1 MKNEPRIEIQ
11 YLVDFELEFTPDLK
25 NSLGESN
32 LLSNPQ
38 NLNDDIAVSGFKGFH
53 LSGGGKDS
61 NGNDIGCLLDGSYRF
76 YDPIIKYNGLIGNE
90 NSVKVGN
97 SNIFTIPQKIEIE
110 TMYENTYLKS
120 LLIYFDN
127 DCQEYATKLRFNN
140 AVETNKIMVNNK
152 LLFMRNFGENST
164 LTSTNVEF
172 LEWSKE
178 NSLVKISKIKT
189 GFTGIYTPMQIR
201 DLFYSNDKFSD
212 ENQLRFGVSLQTA
225 NISLYDKD
233 GSIMTL
239 YEARLFFKNV
249 RVLIYIDNIV
259 EADLLLDNKS
269 SNNTINYWEFN
280 CKDILSYKLEEKLPI
295 MGVQVDSGG
304 TPIPKSLKYML
315 EYALAGVSNPVIY
328 DSGLESELDNIVIPI
343 AFIRPNQTRYD
354 LLLKIA
360 QVGLLRIYTDANANI
375 IISRG
380 L

>member
-11 YLVDFELEFTPDLK
+11 YLVDFELEFIPDLK

-38 NLNDDIAVSGFKGFH
+38 NLNDDIAVNGFKGFH
-53 LSGGGKDS
+53 LSGGSKDS
-61 NGNDIGCLLDGSYRF
+61 NGKDIGCLLDGSYKF
-76 YDPIIKYNGLIGNE
+76 YDPVIKYNGLLGNE
-90 NSVKVGN
+90 NSIKSGN
-97 SNIFTIPQKIEIE
+97 ANVFTTPQKIDIE

-120 LLIYFDN
+120 LLIYFDK
-127 DCQEYATKLRFNN
+127 DCNEYATKLRFNN

-152 LLFMRNFGENST
+152 LLFMRSFGEDST
-164 LTSTNVEF
+164 LTSTNVEL

-178 NSLVKISKIKT
+178 NSLAKIVKIKT

-233 GSIMTL
+233 GSIMAL
-239 YEARLFFKNV
+239 YEARLFFKNI
-249 RVLIYIDNIV
+249 RVLIYIDNII
-259 EADLLLDNKS
+259 EADLLLDTKS
-269 SNNTINYWEFN
+269 SNNTINYWEFD
-280 CKDILSYKLEEKLPI
+280 CKDILSYKLDEKLPI
-295 MGVQVDSGG
+295 MGVQVDGSGN
-304 TPIPKSLKYML
+304 PIPKSLKYML
-315 EYALAGVSNPVIY
+315 DYTLAGVSNPVIY
-328 DSGLESELDNIVIPI
+328 DNGLESELDSIMIPV

-375 IISRG
+375 VISRG

>member
-11 YLVDFELEFTPDLK
+11 YLVDFELEFIPDLK

-38 NLNDDIAVSGFKGFH
+38 NLNDDVAVNGFKGFH
-53 LSGGGKDS
+53 LSGGSKDS
-61 NGNDIGCLLDGSYRF
+61 DGNDIGCILDGSYKF
-76 YDPIIKYNGLIGNE
+76 YDPIIKYNGLLGNQVSE
-90 NSVKVGN
+90 KSDDV
-97 SNIFTIPQKIEIE
+97 NIFTTPQKIDIE
-110 TMYENTYLKS
+110 TMYPNTYLQS
-120 LLIYFDN
+120 LLIYFDRECN
-127 DCQEYATKLRFNN
+127 EYATKLRFNN
-140 AVETNKIMVNNK
+140 SVETDKILINNK
-152 LLFMRNFGENST
+152 LLFMRSFGENST

-212 ENQLRFGVSLQTA
+212 QEELRFGVSLQTA
-225 NISLYDKD
+225 NIKLYDKD
-233 GSIMTL
+233 GAIMTL

-249 RVLIYIDNIV
+249 RVLIYIDNVV
-259 EADLLLDNKS
+259 EADLLLDTKS
-269 SNNTINYWEFN
+269 SNNTINYWEFD
-280 CKDILSYKLEEKLPI
+280 CKDILSYRLEEKLPI

-304 TPIPKSLKYML
+304 VPIPKSLKYMID
-315 EYALAGVSNPVIY
+315 YTLAGVSNPKIY
-328 DSGLESELDNIVIPI
+328 DIGLEEELEGIMIPI

-354 LLLKIA
+354 ILLKIA
-360 QVGLLRIYTDANANI
+360 QVGLLRIYTDKDANI

>member
-38 NLNDDIAVSGFKGFH
+38 NLNDDVTVNGFKGFH
-53 LSGGGKDS
+53 LSGGSKDI
-61 NGNDIGCLLDGSYRF
+61 NGNDIGCLLDGSYKF
-76 YDPIIKYNGLIGNE
+76 YNPITKYNGLLGNE
-90 NSVKVGN
+90 VSVKSGN
-97 SNIFTIPQKIEIE
+97 ANVFAVPQKIDIK
-110 TMYENTYLKS
+110 TKYENTYLKS

-127 DCQEYATKLRFNN
+127 DCKEYATKLRFNN
-140 AVETNKIMVNNK
+140 AVESNKIMVNNK
-152 LLFMRNFGENST
+152 MLFMRSFGENST
-164 LTSTNVEF
+164 LTSTTVEF

-201 DLFYSNDKFSD
+201 NLFYSNDKFSD

-239 YEARLFFKNV
+239 YEAKLFFKNI
-249 RVLIYIDNIV
+249 RVLIYIDNII
-259 EADLLLDNKS
+259 EADLILDNKS
-269 SNNTINYWEFN
+269 SNNTINYWEFD

-295 MGVQVDSGG
+295 MGVQVDSSGN
-304 TPIPKSLKYML
+304 PIPKSLKYML
-315 EYALAGVSNPVIY
+315 NYALAGVSNPVIY
-328 DSGLESELDNIVIPI
+328 DDGLEDELENIMIPV
-343 AFIRPNQTRYD
+343 AFIRPNQSRYD
-354 LLLKIA
+354 VLLKIA
-360 QVGLLRIYTDANANI
+360 QVGLLRIYTDSNANI
-375 IISRG
+375 IVSRG